1 MLRSPMSAHL
11 EFQLGKGPRQGV
23 WSMGKTSKI
32 AVQDSGFPF
41 IIPGCKLISS
51 SICDKIAALVF
62 MLKLLVLSCKNW
74 MLLSLGLGCPGP
86 LQGHNH
92 LKILPPSYIWCCK
105 SCTHSRQLLSV
116 SSPSGQCPGRLEV
129 RSEAYSALSLK
140 PNQDYLFN
148 FPNK

>member
-1 MLRSPMSAHL
+1 MLGSPMSAHL
-11 EFQLGKGPRQGV
+11 ESQLGKGPRQGV
-23 WSMGKTSKI
+23 WSMGETKDCS
-32 AVQDSGFPF
+32 SGFRIPIYNPRVQTDF
-41 IIPGCKLISS
+41 IINVWRNCSS
-51 SICDKIAALVF
+51 GF

-86 LQGHNH
+86 LPGHNN
-92 LKILPPSYIWCCK
+92 LKIPPPSYIWCCK
-105 SCTHSRQLLSV
+105 SCTHSRQLFTV
-116 SSPSGQCPGRLEV
+116 SSPYGQCPGRLEV